1 MSLLLHIQWFIYHVC
16 HTEDHKYEEIP
27 LCPLHKLLNKWN
39 MKAINSEEAKSYIF
53 HIVNSKWFRNI
64 LWENEKSIFISSFI
78 LFLEEKAKF
87 VPENYSKICSF
98 NIGIHIARNK
108 ILGKACL
115 KILHHSNPKE
125 DIRTYKKC

>member
-1 MSLLLHIQWFIYHVC
+1 M
-16 HTEDHKYEEIP
+16 
-27 LCPLHKLLNKWN
+27 HKLLTKWN

-53 HIVNSKWFRNI
+53 HIVNSKWFQNI

-78 LFLEEKAKF
+78 LFLEEQGKF

-98 NIGIHIARNK
+98 NIGIRIARNK

-115 KILHHSNPKE
+115 KILHLNPKE
-125 DIRTYKKC
+125 DIRTDKKC